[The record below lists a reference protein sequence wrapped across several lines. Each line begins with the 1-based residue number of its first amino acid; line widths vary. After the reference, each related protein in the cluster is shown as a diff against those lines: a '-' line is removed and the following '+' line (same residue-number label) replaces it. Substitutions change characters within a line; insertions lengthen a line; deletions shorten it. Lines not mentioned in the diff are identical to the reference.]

1 MHFYL
6 FCKNITSNCITSNIK
21 ESDAKQVIEQALNQ
35 AFLKGAFS
43 LQDAAMI
50 TQALGV
56 LFTEPQLVQEN

>member
-1 MHFYL
+1 M
-6 FCKNITSNCITSNIK
+6 SP
-21 ESDAKQVIEQALNQ
+21 EQAKQVVEQALNQ

-56 LFTEPQLVQEN
+56 LFTVPELVQEN

>member
-1 MHFYL
+1 M
-6 FCKNITSNCITSNIK
+6 K
-21 ESDAKQVIEQALNQ
+21 ESEAKQVIEQALNQ

>member
-1 MHFYL
+1 M
-6 FCKNITSNCITSNIK
+6 KT
-21 ESDAKQVIEQALNQ
+21 EEAKQVVEQALNQ

-50 TQALGV
+50 TQALSV

>member
-1 MHFYL
+1 M
-6 FCKNITSNCITSNIK
+6 NQ
-21 ESDAKQVIEQALNQ
+21 DQAKQVVEQALNQ

>member
-1 MHFYL
+1 M
-6 FCKNITSNCITSNIK
+6 SP
-21 ESDAKQVIEQALNQ
+21 EQAKQVVEQALNQ

>member
-1 MHFYL
+1 M
-6 FCKNITSNCITSNIK
+6 KT
-21 ESDAKQVIEQALNQ
+21 EDAKQVVEQALNQ

-56 LFTEPQLVQEN
+56 LFAEVELIKEN

>member
-1 MHFYL
+1 M
-6 FCKNITSNCITSNIK
+6 K

-50 TQALGV
+50 TQALRV

>member
-1 MHFYL
+1 M
-6 FCKNITSNCITSNIK
+6 KT
-21 ESDAKQVIEQALNQ
+21 EDAKKVIEQALNQ

>member
-1 MHFYL
+1 M
-6 FCKNITSNCITSNIK
+6 K

-56 LFTEPQLVQEN
+56 LFAEVELIKEN

>member
-1 MHFYL
+1 M
-6 FCKNITSNCITSNIK
+6 NP
-21 ESDAKQVIEQALNQ
+21 EQAKQVVEQALNQ

-56 LFTEPQLVQEN
+56 LFTGPELVQEN